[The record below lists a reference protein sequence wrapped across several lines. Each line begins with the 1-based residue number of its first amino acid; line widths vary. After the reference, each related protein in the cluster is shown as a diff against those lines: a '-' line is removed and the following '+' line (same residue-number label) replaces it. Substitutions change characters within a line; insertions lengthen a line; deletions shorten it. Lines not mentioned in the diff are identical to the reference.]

1 MQRPVSLSIFTVTY
15 IYHRH
20 YFLNME
26 DFSSLDIDY
35 PFKDTKKL
43 LGQKSK

>member
-1 MQRPVSLSIFTVTY
+1 MQRPVSSSIFTVTY

-26 DFSSLDIDY
+26 DFSPLDIDY